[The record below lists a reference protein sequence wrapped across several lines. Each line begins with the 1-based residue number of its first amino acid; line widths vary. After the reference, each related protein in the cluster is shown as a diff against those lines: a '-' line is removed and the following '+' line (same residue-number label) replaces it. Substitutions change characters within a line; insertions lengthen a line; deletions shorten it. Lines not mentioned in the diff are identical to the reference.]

1 MPELNA
7 ASPQVRYNDSGTG
20 LTLSALMC
28 GTLVGTLSNNIVNV
42 PLPQILAEFDAP
54 LSRGVFVVVGFLL
67 TFAATMPVTG
77 WAGDRFGRRR
87 AYCVAL
93 VGTAVCAIGSATAP
107 SLEWLI
113 AWRSLGGV
121 FAGAFAPGVM
131 GLISWLFGA
140 QRRSRAIGVWA
151 SVNGGGQAL
160 GPSMGGLIAD
170 SWGWRWVFVP
180 LIPVALL
187 GLVGALRHVPAF
199 PGTRIPIDLPGA
211 VTLTAGTALLVLAVG
226 LAPSPAVPW
235 WTALGAVVAAL
246 LILTWF
252 VRHCLRVPDPFVPV
266 RLAAEP
272 RFVRSSIA
280 SFAQMFSLAA
290 TLLVV
295 PLFMA
300 DGGFAPTIVGLV
312 LLAVP
317 VAMVTLGPTV
327 GRRQDRL
334 GPRRVLRAGLIILI
348 GAQAALAATAL
359 TPARPAVL
367 IPLLLATGL
376 GVALVQT
383 PTATGSTRSP
393 AGAQGTGLGLFN
405 LIRFT
410 GSALGAAWVS
420 LALTVGEYPLVFAAS
435 AAVCLIGVAGSFLG
449 RDPTGAIPA
458 NP

>member
-1 MPELNA
+1 MNA
-7 ASPQVRYNDSGTG
+7 AAPLARDDDSGTG
-20 LTLSALMC
+20 LALSALMC

-42 PLPQILAEFDAP
+42 PLPEILAEFDAP
-54 LSRGVFVVVGFLL
+54 LSTGVFVVVGFLL

-93 VGTAVCAIGSATAP
+93 MGTAVCAIGAATAP

-121 FAGAFAPGVM
+121 FAGALAPGVM

-151 SVNGGGQAL
+151 SVNGIGQAI
-160 GPSMGGLIAD
+160 GPTMGGVITGG
-170 SWGWRWVFVP
+170 WGWRWVFVP
-180 LIPVALL
+180 LVPVALL
-187 GLVGALRHVPAF
+187 GLVGALRYIPSF
-199 PGTRIPIDLPGA
+199 PGTHLRIDLLGA
-211 VTLTAGTALLVLAVG
+211 VALTVGTALLVLSVG
-226 LAPSPAVPW
+226 LAPTPG
-235 WTALGAVVAAL
+235 TARWSALSALVAAL
-246 LILTWF
+246 LILAWF
-252 VRHCLRVPDPFVPV
+252 VFHSLRVPDPFVPV
-266 RLAAEP
+266 RLVTEA
-272 RFVRSSIA
+272 RFMRSSIA
-280 SFAQMFSLAA
+280 SFAQMFCLSA

-300 DGGFAPTIVGLV
+300 DGGYPATVIGMV
-312 LLAVP
+312 LLAIP
-317 VAMVTLGPTV
+317 AAMVAPGPLV

-334 GPRRVLRAGLIILI
+334 GPRRVLRVGLTMLV
-348 GAQAALAATAL
+348 GAQCALAGVAL
-359 TPARPAVL
+359 APARSAVL
-367 IPLLLATGL
+367 IPLLLATGA

-420 LALTVGEYPLVFAAS
+420 LALTVGDYPLVFAMA
-435 AAVCLIGVAGSFLG
+435 AAVCVIGVAGSFLG
-449 RDPTGAIPA
+449 QDPTGAVATDP
-458 NP
+458 